1 MLAVALPTVVA
12 QAVTPI
18 AFGKSS
24 LAGESSEFPT
34 TLQFGPDGRLYVGQ
48 FDGEIKV
55 YDVSRYGANSYAVTA
70 TQTITSIHDIPNH
83 DDDGN
88 LDPSVTGR
96 LVTGI
101 LVTGT
106 AQDPVIYVSSSD
118 PRIGGGT
125 TGTDTNLDT
134 NSGMVS
140 RLTWDG
146 SDWLRQDLVRGL
158 PRSEEN
164 HTGNGMALDPSTN
177 TLYLAQGGNTNK
189 GAPSLKFAH
198 LPEYALS
205 AAILSIDL
213 DQIGDTTYDLPT
225 LDDEDRPGDP
235 DAHDPFGGD
244 NGKNQATLVPGG
256 PVQVYSPG
264 YRNPYDVLLTQAG
277 RMYTIDNGSNG
288 TWGGVPI
295 GEGPAGTCTNAIN
308 PAGGDN
314 DPDNLRLIAG
324 PGDYGGHPNPTRGNI
339 ANTFNG
345 SSSSSPAL
353 VQRKAAPSAGA
364 TTSSVTLNA
373 APTEGDLLVARVG
386 TTATGRTFSMSGW
399 TPGPKNDRAQ
409 FFYKIVGAGE
419 SATITTNLS
428 GSATTLRLLVDEW
441 SHIDTVTPLDAS
453 VSTAKGSALTSLS
466 TGVTATTSVADS
478 IALTMHMLNGNAGGG
493 VTFTNGFRTD
503 QASGPVIAGSKVL
516 TASGT
521 QETTASWTT
530 ARAANAIIVVFRG
543 ASGGGGPPAQ
553 SPVTISNP
561 VECDYRDPAIATPGN
576 LATFVGSTDGLT
588 EYTTDNF
595 GGAMTGDLLA
605 AAYSANAIYRLEL
618 SPDGT
623 SVTSNTTLF
632 SSVGSSSPSNP
643 IDVIASTA
651 DDPFPGTV
659 WVANTNGTI
668 HVFEPD
674 DFAGGGDPNCT
685 RADDPN
691 LDEDADG
698 FDNADELDNATD
710 PCSSADVPPDAD
722 GDLTSNLNDPDDDN
736 DGIADTADPFAVDP
750 ANGSST
756 TLPVRYGWGSAE
768 SPGGLLNLGFTGL
781 MTNGV
786 SNYEHLFDA
795 EQMTAGGA
803 AGLLTVEKVPAGD
816 AFKAGNAQQYGFQFG
831 FVPPEAGTFT
841 AHTRI
846 VDPFGGMT
854 PQNNQSMG
862 MFIGTGDQDNY
873 VKITTAAQ
881 NGTGIWVVKE
891 VGGGATSRKT
901 TLTMPGPDSV
911 DLYLAVD
918 VAAATVQP
926 SFSVTTNGVS
936 GPRQKVGAP
945 IPIPPAWI
953 TMPVAAGILST
964 SRGPGPIFGAT
975 WDFIEVTG
983 PPPGTWVTKASTPV
997 ARQEVAYTNVNGRL
1011 YLAGSSTRQEYYDP
1025 ATDDWHTV
1033 APLPAALN
1041 NVQSVAIGDDIYY
1054 LGGLVGLLQPQDDSV
1069 SIYHTTTNTFSE
1081 GTPMPAGRARGAGG
1095 AAVYDGKIYVAG
1107 GLHDGTSVPW
1117 FDVYDPVADT
1127 WTQLPDMPRAR
1138 DHFHAAVVNG
1148 TFYAIG
1154 GRRSSSTNCCNATVT
1169 ENDSFSLSTGSWST
1183 SNAPLPTQRAASATA
1198 VLGDEILV
1206 IGGEGGGAVFDEVE
1220 AYDTTSNTWRELAPI
1235 PTPVEGMQAAVCN
1248 GGVYIA
1254 GGGTAQGG
1262 NKPTTA
1268 HQVFFLHGP
1277 TACTPTGDPPP
1288 G

>member
-1 MLAVALPTVVA
+1 MA

-48 FDGEIKV
+48 FDGETKV

-83 DDDGN
+83 DDDGSLN
-88 LDPSVTGR
+88 PSVTGR
-96 LVTGI
+96 LVTRI

-118 PRIGGGT
+118 TRIGGGT
-125 TGTDTNLDT
+125 TGTDMNLDT

-140 RLTWDG
+140 RLTWVGSGLGPTGPRAGAATVGREPHRQRDG
-146 SDWLRQDLVRGL
+146 LGPEHRHALCRAGGQHEQGRPVVEVRPTPRIRPVCGDLV
-158 PRSEEN
+158 
-164 HTGNGMALDPSTN
+164 
-177 TLYLAQGGNTNK
+177 
-189 GAPSLKFAH
+189 
-198 LPEYALS
+198 
-205 AAILSIDL
+205 IDL
-213 DQIGDTTYDLPT
+213 IGIGDTTYDLPT
-225 LDDEDRPGDP
+225 LDDEDRAGDP

-244 NGKNQATLVPGG
+244 NGKNQAKLVPGA

-264 YRNPYDVLLTQAG
+264 YRNPYDVLITQAG

-409 FFYKIVGAGE
+409 IFYKVAGAGE
-419 SATITTNLS
+419 GATITTNLS

-441 SHIDTVTPLDAS
+441 SHIDTVTPLDTS
-453 VSTAKGSALTSLS
+453 VSTEKGSALTSLS

-478 IALTMHMLNGNAGGG
+478 VTLTMHMLNGNAGGG

-543 ASGGGGPPAQ
+543 ASGGGGPPPQ

-632 SSVGSSSPSNP
+632 WSVGSSSPSNP

-710 PCSSADVPPDAD
+710 PCSIADVPPDAD

-750 ANGSST
+750 ANG
-756 TLPVRYGWGSAE
+756 L
-768 SPGGLLNLGFTGL
+768 
-781 MTNGV
+781 
-786 SNYEHLFDA
+786 
-795 EQMTAGGA
+795 
-803 AGLLTVEKVPAGD
+803 
-816 AFKAGNAQQYGFQFG
+816 
-831 FVPPEAGTFT
+831 
-841 AHTRI
+841 
-846 VDPFGGMT
+846 
-854 PQNNQSMG
+854 
-862 MFIGTGDQDNY
+862 
-873 VKITTAAQ
+873 
-881 NGTGIWVVKE
+881 
-891 VGGGATSRKT
+891 
-901 TLTMPGPDSV
+901 
-911 DLYLAVD
+911 
-918 VAAATVQP
+918 
-926 SFSVTTNGVS
+926 
-936 GPRQKVGAP
+936 
-945 IPIPPAWI
+945 
-953 TMPVAAGILST
+953 
-964 SRGPGPIFGAT
+964 
-975 WDFIEVTG
+975 
-983 PPPGTWVTKASTPV
+983 
-997 ARQEVAYTNVNGRL
+997 
-1011 YLAGSSTRQEYYDP
+1011 
-1025 ATDDWHTV
+1025 
-1033 APLPAALN
+1033 
-1041 NVQSVAIGDDIYY
+1041 
-1054 LGGLVGLLQPQDDSV
+1054 
-1069 SIYHTTTNTFSE
+1069 
-1081 GTPMPAGRARGAGG
+1081 
-1095 AAVYDGKIYVAG
+1095 
-1107 GLHDGTSVPW
+1107 LHDTSC
-1117 FDVYDPVADT
+1117 PV
-1127 WTQLPDMPRAR
+1127 
-1138 DHFHAAVVNG
+1138 
-1148 TFYAIG
+1148 
-1154 GRRSSSTNCCNATVT
+1154 
-1169 ENDSFSLSTGSWST
+1169 
-1183 SNAPLPTQRAASATA
+1183 
-1198 VLGDEILV
+1198 
-1206 IGGEGGGAVFDEVE
+1206 
-1220 AYDTTSNTWRELAPI
+1220 
-1235 PTPVEGMQAAVCN
+1235 
-1248 GGVYIA
+1248 
-1254 GGGTAQGG
+1254 
-1262 NKPTTA
+1262 
-1268 HQVFFLHGP
+1268 
-1277 TACTPTGDPPP
+1277 
-1288 G
+1288 